1 MIVLQGHKSDC
12 LSKPYYTSHRPAHP
26 GRKQDVSVL
35 ALYCCV
41 LLQPSRLGGGT
52 WISRALD
59 ALGIEWQLHEL
70 LVENNTS
77 DKLAIVAA
85 PFTAQSTTAHAPS
98 PPSLST
104 MGLFDNPSSGAPASG
119 TPAPKPL
126 FGNASSTATPSLF
139 SQGAS
144 STPVAPLF
152 GTGAAKTMAPPFG
165 ATPASS
171 QPGATSAP
179 FSNLFQST
187 TAAQP
192 TTTNPPLN
200 TQQTSAG
207 QPSAFP
213 QSSLFSS
220 SRSAHFD
227 HLLERGRKRNAAENA
242 FGTFDE
248 LPSLQLGLGDIARK
262 VRNLGA
268 GGPSADQAQN
278 SNA

>member
-1 MIVLQGHKSDC
+1 
-12 LSKPYYTSHRPAHP
+12 
-26 GRKQDVSVL
+26 
-35 ALYCCV
+35 
-41 LLQPSRLGGGT
+41 
-52 WISRALD
+52 
-59 ALGIEWQLHEL
+59 LGIEWQLHEL

-77 DKLAIVAA
+77 DKLAIAAA

-98 PPSLST
+98 PPSPST

-126 FGNASSTATPSLF
+126 FGNASSTTTPSLF

-171 QPGATSAP
+171 QPGATSTP
-179 FSNLFQST
+179 FSSLFQST

-220 SRSAHFD
+220 SMAPPQQQADGPLSQSTANGTTRSAHFD